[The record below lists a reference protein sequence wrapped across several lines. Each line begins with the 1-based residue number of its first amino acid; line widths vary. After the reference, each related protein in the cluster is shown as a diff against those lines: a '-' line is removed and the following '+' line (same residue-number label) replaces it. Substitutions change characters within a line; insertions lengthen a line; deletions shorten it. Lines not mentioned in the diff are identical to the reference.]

1 MKQRLWFSLSLV
13 AFVNVSI
20 VLGQQPATHNTIT
33 TTKVENLGPN
43 VNSTADELKP
53 VITVDGKTLYLIRDG
68 HSENKAGQEVWTCEL
83 QADGKWGPAIRAGQ
97 PINTGQRNAS
107 VENVSADGN
116 QLLVRGAYEDGE
128 YDGAGLSVI
137 VRSKK
142 GGWKDPK
149 RLEIKNFEK
158 YSSLGGYSGFY
169 LSPDGKHIIMSFSE
183 SKNNERSELYVSHL
197 VLKDVWNKPKSIKDF
212 TKFVSKALNN
222 NTWTEPEKIKSL
234 SLYENTDFAPFIASD
249 GVTLYF
255 ASDRAGGLGG
265 VDIWMTRRLDDTW
278 QNWSTPVNMGAPINT
293 DSWDAYYTLDARG
306 EDVFMTSSKNSMGS
320 GDIVKIKLIKELR
333 PNPVVLVTG
342 KVYNAKT
349 NEPLGAN
356 IEYENLVDGKNMGI
370 AESNPVTGEYKIVL
384 PYGKNYGFMAYAD
397 KFVSVS
403 DNVDL
408 TAVAEYKEI
417 KRDLYLVP
425 LTIGTT
431 IRLNN
436 IFFDVGKATL
446 RPESYPELERLAG
459 IMTKNGKMQIEL
471 SGHTDNVGSDEAN
484 LKLSEDR
491 AKAVVEYLV
500 SLGIAADRIIAKGYG
515 ETKPQGTNDTEEGR
529 QLNRRVEF
537 TILKN

>member
-1 MKQRLWFSLSLV
+1 
-13 AFVNVSI
+13 
-20 VLGQQPATHNTIT
+20 
-33 TTKVENLGPN
+33 
-43 VNSTADELKP
+43 
-53 VITVDGKTLYLIRDG
+53 
-68 HSENKAGQEVWTCEL
+68 
-83 QADGKWGPAIRAGQ
+83 
-97 PINTGQRNAS
+97 
-107 VENVSADGN
+107 
-116 QLLVRGAYEDGE
+116 
-128 YDGAGLSVI
+128 
-137 VRSKK
+137 
-142 GGWKDPK
+142 
-149 RLEIKNFEK
+149 
-158 YSSLGGYSGFY
+158 
-169 LSPDGKHIIMSFSE
+169 MSFSE
-183 SKNNERSELYVSHL
+183 SKNGEKSELYVSHL
-197 VLKDVWNKPKSIKDF
+197 IMKDVWNKPKSIKDF

-222 NTWTEPEKIKSL
+222 NTWTEPEKITAL
-234 SLYENTDFAPFIASD
+234 SIYENTDFAPFIAAD
-249 GVTLYF
+249 GVTFYF
-255 ASDRAGGLGG
+255 ASDRKGGMGG

-278 QNWSTPVNMGAPINT
+278 QKWSEPVNLGAPINT
-293 DSWDAYYTLDARG
+293 DEWDAYYTLDARG
-306 EDVFMTSSKNSMGS
+306 EDAYMVSGKNSIGI

-333 PNPVVLVTG
+333 PNPVVMVTG

-356 IEYENLVDGKNMGI
+356 IEYENLVDGKNVGI
-370 AESNPVTGEYKIVL
+370 AESNPVTGEYRIVL

-425 LTIGTT
+425 LTVGTT

-459 IMTKNGKMQIEL
+459 IMTQNGKMQIEL
-471 SGHTDNVGSDEAN
+471 SGHTDNVGSDDAN
-484 LKLSEDR
+484 MKLSEDR

-500 SLGIAADRIIAKGYG
+500 SLGIAADRIVAKGYG
-515 ETKPQGTNDTEEGR
+515 ETKPVSTNDTDDGR